1 MDPHHL
7 PSASSLFPVFPFQF
21 SLPFRSLELFQDESS
36 GDDSKI
42 AVTAMSPNISVS
54 EWKQKHLI
62 PIGSMGLVYLP
73 TYGSLFMVNV
83 GKYTNPMDPSW
94 DQKSLTNHPFFFG
107 RRRWG
112 NLAFCFFCRVYHWPC
127 RKSPHQH
134 VSNAAQG
141 PFFSKDDLSKVHF
154 QIKFL
159 QINRSC
165 GISCRYIMTFAQQKT
180 RLNAMNAYKEMGIFR
195 SWKLSPKLII
205 V

>member
-54 EWKQKHLI
+54 EWKQKHFI

-94 DQKSLTNHPFFFG
+94 DQRSLTNHPFFFG

-141 PFFSKDDLSKVHF
+141 PFFFPKMIFQRCIFKSNFYKSIGPVGFHAGTSWLSRNKKHDWMPWMPIKKWEIFVHENF
-154 QIKFL
+154 PQ
-159 QINRSC
+159 S
-165 GISCRYIMTFAQQKT
+165 
-180 RLNAMNAYKEMGIFR
+180 
-195 SWKLSPKLII
+195 
-205 V
+205 